1 VVYYDAPETLKS
13 EANMASLA
21 PLTGKRI
28 LVTGATGMVGG
39 PLAQALAA
47 DNTVFGGA
55 RFSNPKAR
63 EELEAS
69 GATAVRVD
77 LGAADFDE
85 VPDDLDYVLNFAVA
99 RSNDWEADF
108 AANVEG
114 VALLME
120 RCVGID
126 AFFQCSTAGVYES
139 QGQTPLAESA
149 PLGDSHRAAG
159 YQTYSI
165 SKIAAE
171 SLVQHTATRLDMPTV
186 IARLSVPYGDTFG
199 WQTFQVMMVERDI
212 PIGVHPDAPSLY
224 APLHLVDI
232 VGSLPYLLA
241 AASVPATI
249 VNWGGDENVAVEDWC
264 ALIGDLVGKDPVM
277 QTDANAIPSLPL
289 DVTRLNDLGF
299 HSTVSWQDGI
309 RRMVETSRATAS

>member
-1 VVYYDAPETLKS
+1 MATLP
-13 EANMASLA
+13 

-55 RFSNPKAR
+55 RFTNPKAR

-120 RCVGID
+120 RCAGID

-139 QGQTPLAESA
+139 QGQVPLAESA

-171 SLVQHTATRLDMPTV
+171 SDRAAHRVAAQHAHRDRASASPTAT
-186 IARLSVPYGDTFG
+186 
-199 WQTFQVMMVERDI
+199 
-212 PIGVHPDAPSLY
+212 PS
-224 APLHLVDI
+224 D
-232 VGSLPYLLA
+232 GS
-241 AASVPATI
+241 
-249 VNWGGDENVAVEDWC
+249 
-264 ALIGDLVGKDPVM
+264 
-277 QTDANAIPSLPL
+277 
-289 DVTRLNDLGF
+289 R
-299 HSTVSWQDGI
+299 
-309 RRMVETSRATAS
+309 SR

>member
-1 VVYYDAPETLKS
+1 
-13 EANMASLA
+13 
-21 PLTGKRI
+21 
-28 LVTGATGMVGG
+28 MVGF
-39 PLAQALAA
+39 L
-47 DNTVFGGA
+47 
-55 RFSNPKAR
+55 
-63 EELEAS
+63 
-69 GATAVRVD
+69 
-77 LGAADFDE
+77 
-85 VPDDLDYVLNFAVA
+85 
-99 RSNDWEADF
+99 
-108 AANVEG
+108 
-114 VALLME
+114 LLMHRDE
-120 RCVGID
+120 NVAQLCVGID

-139 QGQTPLAESA
+139 QGKAPLAETA

-249 VNWGGDENVAVEDWC
+249 VNWGGDEETSVEGWCEYFGELVDRDVRFEHTTNTIGGIPTDNTRRRELVGPTRVGWKDGMRRMVA
-264 ALIGDLVGKDPVM
+264 ALHPDLVG
-277 QTDANAIPSLPL
+277 A
-289 DVTRLNDLGF
+289 
-299 HSTVSWQDGI
+299 
-309 RRMVETSRATAS
+309 

>member
-1 VVYYDAPETLKS
+1 MADA
-13 EANMASLA
+13 A

-39 PLAQALAA
+39 PLAQRLAT

-55 RFSNPKAR
+55 RFTNPKTR
-63 EELEAS
+63 EQLERA
-69 GATAVRVD
+69 GATPVRVD
-77 LGAADFDE
+77 LGSADFDE

-99 RSNDWEADF
+99 RRNDWEADM

-139 QGQTPLAESA
+139 QGQVPLTEAA

-159 YQTYSI
+159 FQTYSI

-171 SLVQHTATRLDMPTV
+171 ALVQHTASRIGMPTV

-199 WQTFQVMMVERDI
+199 WPTFQLMMIERGI
-212 PIGVHPDAPSLY
+212 PIAVHPDSPSLY
-224 APLHLVDI
+224 SPLHLDDLAASV
-232 VGSLPYLLA
+232 PYLLG
-241 AASVPATI
+241 AASVPATV
-249 VNWGGDENVAVEDWC
+249 VNWGGDEPVAVEDWC
-264 ALIGDLVGKDPVM
+264 RFIGELVGKEPVF
-277 QTDANAIPSLPL
+277 QVDEHSIPSLPL
-289 DVTRLNDLGF
+289 DVSRLNDLGF
-299 HSTVSWQDGI
+299 HSTVGWQDGI
-309 RRMVETSRATAS
+309 RRLVETSRAAT

>member
-1 VVYYDAPETLKS
+1 
-13 EANMASLA
+13 
-21 PLTGKRI
+21 
-28 LVTGATGMVGG
+28 
-39 PLAQALAA
+39 
-47 DNTVFGGA
+47 
-55 RFSNPKAR
+55 
-63 EELEAS
+63 
-69 GATAVRVD
+69 
-77 LGAADFDE
+77 
-85 VPDDLDYVLNFAVA
+85 
-99 RSNDWEADF
+99 
-108 AANVEG
+108 
-114 VALLME
+114 ME

-139 QGQTPLAESA
+139 QGQTPLSESA

-171 SLVQHTATRLDMPTV
+171 SLVQHTATRLNMPTV

-264 ALIGDLVGKDPVM
+264 ALIGDLVGKAPVL
-277 QTDANAIPSLPL
+277 QTDVNAIPSLPL
-289 DVTRLNDLGF
+289 DVTRLNELGF

-309 RRMVETSRATAS
+309 RRMVETTHAAS

>member
-1 VVYYDAPETLKS
+1 
-13 EANMASLA
+13 MADVA

-39 PLAQALAA
+39 PLAMALAA

-55 RFSNPKAR
+55 RFTNEKKRA
-63 EELEAS
+63 ELESS

-77 LGAADFDE
+77 LGTADFDE
-85 VPDDLDYVLNFAVA
+85 IPDDLDYVLNFAVA

-114 VALLME
+114 VAQLMD
-120 RCVGID
+120 RCKDVD

-139 QGQTPLAESA
+139 QGQVPLSETS

-159 YQTYSI
+159 FQTYSI

-171 SLVQHTATRLDMPTV
+171 SIVQHTATRLAIPTV
-186 IARLSVPYGDTFG
+186 IARLSVPYGDDFG
-199 WQTFQVMMVERDI
+199 WPTFQVMMIERDI
-212 PIGVHPDAPSLY
+212 PIGVHPIGPSLY

-241 AASVPATI
+241 AASVPANV

-264 ALIGDLVGKDPVM
+264 ALIGGLIGKEPLIEVDE
-277 QTDANAIPSLPL
+277 NAIPSLPI
-289 DVTRLNDLGF
+289 DVSRLNELGF
-299 HSTVSWQDGI
+299 HSSISWQEGM
-309 RRMVETSRATAS
+309 RRLVAASRTAA

>member
-1 VVYYDAPETLKS
+1 
-13 EANMASLA
+13 MASLA
-21 PLTGKRI
+21 PLSGKRI

-139 QGQTPLAESA
+139 QGQTPLVGERTPRRQPPRRRVPDVLDQQDRGGVA
-149 PLGDSHRAAG
+149 RAA
-159 YQTYSI
+159 
-165 SKIAAE
+165 
-171 SLVQHTATRLDMPTV
+171 H
-186 IARLSVPYGDTFG
+186 
-199 WQTFQVMMVERDI
+199 RD
-212 PIGVHPDAPSLY
+212 PSRTC
-224 APLHLVDI
+224 P
-232 VGSLPYLLA
+232 
-241 AASVPATI
+241 
-249 VNWGGDENVAVEDWC
+249 
-264 ALIGDLVGKDPVM
+264 
-277 QTDANAIPSLPL
+277 
-289 DVTRLNDLGF
+289 R
-299 HSTVSWQDGI
+299 
-309 RRMVETSRATAS
+309 

>member
-1 VVYYDAPETLKS
+1 
-13 EANMASLA
+13 MADLV

-39 PLAQALAA
+39 PLAMALAA

-55 RFSNPKAR
+55 RFTNEKKRAV
-63 EELEAS
+63 LESS

-77 LGAADFDE
+77 LGSADFDE
-85 VPDDLDYVLNFAVA
+85 IPDDLDYVLNFAVA
-99 RSNDWEADF
+99 RSNNWEADF

-114 VALLME
+114 VALLMD
-120 RCVGID
+120 RCKDVD

-139 QGQTPLAESA
+139 QGQVPLSETS

-171 SLVQHTATRLDMPTV
+171 SIVQHTATRLGLRTV

-199 WQTFQVMMVERDI
+199 WPTFQVMMIEGDI
-212 PIGVHPDAPSLY
+212 PIGVHPIGPSLY

-241 AASVPATI
+241 AASVPATV
-249 VNWGGDENVAVEDWC
+249 VNWGGDDNVAVEEWSALLGD
-264 ALIGDLVGKDPVM
+264 LIGKEPLIQVDE
-277 QTDANAIPSLPL
+277 NAIPSLPI
-289 DVTRLNDLGF
+289 DVTRLHELGF
-299 HSTVSWQDGI
+299 HSSISWQEGM
-309 RRMVETSRATAS
+309 RRLVEASRATS

>member
-1 VVYYDAPETLKS
+1 MAP
-13 EANMASLA
+13 LA

-47 DNTVFGGA
+47 DNTVVGGA

-77 LGAADFDE
+77 LGEADFDE
-85 VPDDLDYVLNFAVA
+85 IPDDLDYVLNFAVA

-139 QGQTPLAESA
+139 QGQTPLSESA

-171 SLVQHTATRLDMPTV
+171 SLVQHTASRLNMPTV

-241 AASVPATI
+241 AASVPATV

-264 ALIGDLVGKDPVM
+264 ALIGDLVGKEPVM
-277 QTDANAIPSLPL
+277 QVDANAIPSLPL

-309 RRMVETSRATAS
+309 RRMVETSRAAAS

>member
-1 VVYYDAPETLKS
+1 
-13 EANMASLA
+13 M
-21 PLTGKRI
+21 
-28 LVTGATGMVGG
+28 
-39 PLAQALAA
+39 
-47 DNTVFGGA
+47 
-55 RFSNPKAR
+55 
-63 EELEAS
+63 
-69 GATAVRVD
+69 RVD

-171 SLVQHTATRLDMPTV
+171 SLVQHTATRLNMPTV

-199 WQTFQVMMVERDI
+199 WQTFQVMMVEHDI

-277 QTDANAIPSLPL
+277 QVDANAIPSLPL

-309 RRMVETSRATAS
+309 RRMVETSRAAAS

>member
-1 VVYYDAPETLKS
+1 MAPQ
-13 EANMASLA
+13 

-39 PLAQALAA
+39 PLAVKLAA

-55 RFSNPKAR
+55 RFTNPAAR
-63 EELEAS
+63 DELAAA
-69 GATAVRVD
+69 GATPIRVD
-77 LGAADFDE
+77 LGSADFDE
-85 VPDDLDYVLNFAVA
+85 LPGDLDYVLNFAVA
-99 RSNDWEADF
+99 RSNDWDADF

-120 RCVGID
+120 RCAGID

-139 QGQTPLAESA
+139 QGQVPLMEAS

-159 YQTYSI
+159 FQTYSI

-171 SLVQHTATRLDMPTV
+171 SLVQHTATRLAMPSV

-199 WQTFQVMMVERDI
+199 WPTFQLMMIERDI
-212 PIGVHPDAPSLY
+212 PIAVHPDAPSLY
-224 APLHLVDI
+224 APLHLDDI
-232 VGSLPYLLA
+232 AGSLPYLLD
-241 AASVPATI
+241 AASVPATV

-264 ALIGDLVGKDPVM
+264 ALIGDLVGKAPVF
-277 QTDANAIPSLPL
+277 QIDENAIPSLPL
-289 DVTRLNDLGF
+289 DVSKLNGFGF
-299 HSTVSWQDGI
+299 HSSVPWQDGI
-309 RRMVETSRATAS
+309 RRLVDTARAAA

>member
-1 VVYYDAPETLKS
+1 
-13 EANMASLA
+13 M
-21 PLTGKRI
+21 
-28 LVTGATGMVGG
+28 TGATGMVGG

-55 RFSNPKAR
+55 RFSNPEACA
-63 EELEAS
+63 ELEAA

-114 VALLME
+114 PALLME

-126 AFFQCSTAGVYES
+126 TFFQCSTAGVYES
-139 QGQTPLAESA
+139 QGQTPLSESA
-149 PLGDSHRAAG
+149 PLGDSHRVGRLPDVFDQQDRGGVARAAHRV
-159 YQTYSI
+159 
-165 SKIAAE
+165 AAE
-171 SLVQHTATRLDMPTV
+171 HAHRDRAAERPVRRHVRMADVPGDDGG
-186 IARLSVPYGDTFG
+186 AR
-199 WQTFQVMMVERDI
+199 
-212 PIGVHPDAPSLY
+212 HPDRRAPRRTV
-224 APLHLVDI
+224 PLR
-232 VGSLPYLLA
+232 A
-241 AASVPATI
+241 AASRRHRGLAPLPARGG
-249 VNWGGDENVAVEDWC
+249 VGAGHGRELGGDENVAVEEWC
-264 ALIGDLVGKDPVM
+264 ALIGDLVGKEPVM
-277 QTDANAIPSLPL
+277 QVDPNAIPSLPL

-309 RRMVETSRATAS
+309 RRLVDTRRAAAS